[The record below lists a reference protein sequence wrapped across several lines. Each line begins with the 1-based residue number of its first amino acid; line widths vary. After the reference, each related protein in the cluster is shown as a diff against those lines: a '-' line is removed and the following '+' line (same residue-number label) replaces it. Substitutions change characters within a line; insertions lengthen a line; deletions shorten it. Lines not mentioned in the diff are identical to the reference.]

1 MTPKDEVYH
10 SLFYVCEWHRSRFVC
25 VAGWEPSLKRLFLPS
40 AETFQVGCFIVWPV
54 LHAAFRS
61 GGTVVLGGSWRYL
74 QTHLAIAVHWLCFFS
89 DTHRGSLSRAVVIL
103 ELQSFGTHFWN
114 HFSLSL
120 LVFDFSDSEKRNN
133 EDTLDSS
140 AKPVHRAKPVKLV
153 SSLLLLS
160 DSRISRLSFICFVQ
174 LREALNPC
182 FFVLKVN
189 GKSSGDGEIQDKQS
203 PGAKVQISLKQE
215 ILQLEK
221 RLQDQLVMRCDLEKA
236 LGYGSS
242 VVCSSKESS
251 MPKVAAI

>member
-1 MTPKDEVYH
+1 
-10 SLFYVCEWHRSRFVC
+10 
-25 VAGWEPSLKRLFLPS
+25 
-40 AETFQVGCFIVWPV
+40 
-54 LHAAFRS
+54 
-61 GGTVVLGGSWRYL
+61 
-74 QTHLAIAVHWLCFFS
+74 
-89 DTHRGSLSRAVVIL
+89 SLSRAVVIL